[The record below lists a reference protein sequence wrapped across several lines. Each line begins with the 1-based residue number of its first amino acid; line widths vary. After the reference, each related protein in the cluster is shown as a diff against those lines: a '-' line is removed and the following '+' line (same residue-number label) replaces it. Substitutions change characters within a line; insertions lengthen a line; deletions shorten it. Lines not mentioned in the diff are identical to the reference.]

1 MSWERRGEEWEGWT
15 AAERTAWVA
24 RAPVPG
30 SSSEDDLMPPAA
42 LGAAA
47 SSSAEL
53 PAALQGAA
61 AYEPLAAQEAAA
73 AQEGAD
79 DEKLDEV
86 AEELESLRVSG
97 QDPARAA

>member
-30 SSSEDDLMPPAA
+30 SGSEDDLEPAA

-61 AYEPLAAQEAAA
+61 AYEPLAAQEAAE

-86 AEELESLRVSG
+86 AEELGSLRVSG
-97 QDPARAA
+97 QDPDPAA